1 MGGGAQPRQ
10 QPLQQRLGI
19 LPEKLAIIVEWKN
32 VTFKAISEMWRLRR
46 NRSRERNWTLIIH
59 SVLKTEDVYFSGGTS
74 ADLRQKKHA
83 HFENHKKKQ

>member
-1 MGGGAQPRQ
+1 MGGGAQPR

-46 NRSRERNWTLIIH
+46 NRSRERNWTPIH
-59 SVLKTEDVYFSGGTS
+59 SVLKTEDVYFSGRHIS
-74 ADLRQKKHA
+74 SFEAKKTCTL
-83 HFENHKKKQ
+83 